1 MTGLIAIDESGDLG
15 SAGTRYFSIAAIV
28 MLRPRDLKK
37 AADYI
42 PKDKIEHKWN
52 NSLPGIRKEL
62 LSIMS
67 DLRFN
72 VVYTVVDKNNP
83 PDKRPVYG
91 NALYEIVLRQVISDA
106 MDVLPC
112 KDVNVLLDSCRF
124 ITIGRLKDIVHDEAI
139 KHNVNVKIINK
150 VNSEQN
156 KCIQL
161 VDFIAGASRAL
172 YENNDNTINIVCD
185 KISVARRR

>member
-1 MTGLIAIDESGDLG
+1 MSLVEMRAVSRSYKAGDNEVLALDKADLDIEEGDLIVILG
-15 SAGTRYFSIAAIV
+15 PSGAG
-28 MLRPRDLKK
+28 
-37 AADYI
+37 
-42 PKDKIEHKWN
+42 
-52 NSLPGIRKEL
+52 
-62 LSIMS
+62 
-67 DLRFN
+67 
-72 VVYTVVDKNNP
+72 
-83 PDKRPVYG
+83 KRPVYG

-172 YENNDNTINIVCD
+172 YENNDNTINNVRD
-185 KISVARRR
+185 KISVARRH